1 MRVRIGEVMINNG
14 LLTKTQVEAILEH
27 QRERPR
33 PFGELA
39 ELLFHVSA
47 EDVEAAWVEQYA
59 SITEHLDPGAQQVD
73 ETLLELLSRRQ
84 AWQFRMLPVRWDGSE
99 VMVATV
105 RDHLTRAMRF
115 ALRQVV
121 QPCWFVLAEPE
132 QLGEALMRHYPMP
145 GMTARCVLAGA
156 WAPHSEASSAAD
168 LESGSAS

>member
-14 LLTKTQVEAILEH
+14 LLTKAQVEAILEH

-73 ETLLELLSRRQ
+73 ESLLELLSRRQ
-84 AWQFRMLPVRWDGSE
+84 AWQFRMLPIRWDGSE

-105 RDHLTRAMRF
+105 HDHLTRAMRF

-121 QPCWFVLAEPE
+121 QPCWFVLADAE
-132 QLGEALMRHYPMP
+132 QLGEALMRYYPMP
-145 GMTARCVLAGA
+145 GMTAQCVLTGPGTPGAEAGT
-156 WAPHSEASSAAD
+156 
-168 LESGSAS
+168 ESGSAP